1 MLERALLRYWYA
13 GTDGR
18 SVAAICDELGIEKT
32 ALRAAA
38 ARLASA
44 LPDVDEGTFGHWCA
58 EANKALKRHPP
69 QPGIAREG
77 QEGILRATG
86 KAREGT
92 ARQAGGVLTDA
103 EGGLR
108 ASVIHQVKGEETDA
122 VLVIV
127 PSDARTDALVDAW
140 VSGEHH
146 PHIAESLRVL
156 YVAATRARRL
166 LAFALPDEAYDRIAD
181 LLKNKGIP
189 VDFEHSGR

>member
-1 MLERALLRYWYA
+1 M
-13 GTDGR
+13 
-18 SVAAICDELGIEKT
+18 
-32 ALRAAA
+32 
-38 ARLASA
+38 
-44 LPDVDEGTFGHWCA
+44 
-58 EANKALKRHPP
+58 
-69 QPGIAREG
+69 
-77 QEGILRATG
+77 
-86 KAREGT
+86 
-92 ARQAGGVLTDA
+92 
-103 EGGLR
+103 
-108 ASVIHQVKGEETDA
+108 IHQVKGEETDA